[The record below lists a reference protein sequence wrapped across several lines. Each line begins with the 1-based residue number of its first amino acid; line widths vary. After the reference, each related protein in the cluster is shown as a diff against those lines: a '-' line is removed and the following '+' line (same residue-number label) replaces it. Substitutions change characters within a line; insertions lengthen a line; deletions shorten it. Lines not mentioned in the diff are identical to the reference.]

1 MMRYALGLAVLLT
14 GCVVGPDYHKP
25 DVATPKQW
33 SSIGWAEVRSPS
45 IAKDGLP
52 SSAHPM
58 VLEKWWQ
65 NFNDPILNQLIVDA
79 INANLDLKQ
88 TLDRIKDA
96 RAQRTEAIA
105 SGLPSFSGTSNVNRR
120 LNSSASTSS
129 TSQAGGVGF
138 GSQVINLLQFGISAQ
153 WELDFFGG
161 VQRAIE
167 VADATIGSEIE
178 HRHDVIVILL
188 GEVAR
193 NYIELRGNQQLIV
206 ITEANLCNQQDTL
219 NLLNVRQ
226 QAGLADMMEV
236 SQAQAQLATTEAQL
250 PSYETAVQQAIHALS
265 LLLAKQP
272 DALAAR
278 LAPVA
283 TIPMVKTTVMPDLPS
298 ELLQR
303 RPDIRYAERQ
313 LAAANAQIGIAE
325 SELYPKFNLAEFIG
339 LQNTRITDFTP
350 IGKSWSVGTTLTAPL
365 FNWGKLNANIK
376 SKEAQ
381 YQQSLLGYQ
390 KTILTAFKEVED
402 ALVSYRKEQ
411 QKHQSLQQAVTA
423 NQQAVQL
430 ATMRYEKGLTNF
442 INVLESQQALYQAQS
457 ALVSSSAKTSAD
469 VVLLYKV
476 LGGGWQTF

>member
-1 MMRYALGLAVLLT
+1 M
-14 GCVVGPDYHKP
+14 
-25 DVATPKQW
+25 
-33 SSIGWAEVRSPS
+33 PS
-45 IAKDGLP
+45 L
-52 SSAHPM
+52 
-58 VLEKWWQ
+58 
-65 NFNDPILNQLIVDA
+65 
-79 INANLDLKQ
+79 
-88 TLDRIKDA
+88 
-96 RAQRTEAIA
+96 
-105 SGLPSFSGTSNVNRR
+105 SGKSNINRR

-129 TSQAGGVGF
+129 TSQAGGFGF
-138 GSQVINLLQFGISAQ
+138 GSQIINLLQFGVDAQ

-167 VADATIGSEIE
+167 VADASIDSEIE
-178 HRHDVIVILL
+178 HRHDVMVTLL

-193 NYIELRGNQQLIV
+193 NYIELRGNQQLIL
-206 ITEANLCNQQDTL
+206 ITEANLISQQDTV

-236 SQAQAQLATTEAQL
+236 SQAQLATTESQL

-283 TIPMVKTTVMPDLPS
+283 SIPMVKTTVMPDLPS

-350 IGKSWSVGTTLTAPL
+350 IGKSWSVGATLIAPL

-390 KTILTAFKEVED
+390 KTVLTAFKEVED
-402 ALVSYRKEQ
+402 ALVAYRKEQ
-411 QKHQSLQQAVTA
+411 QKNQSLQQAVTA

-430 ATMRYEKGLTNF
+430 ATMRYEKGLSNF
-442 INVLESQQALYQAQS
+442 INVLQSQQALYQAQS

>member
-1 MMRYALGLAVLLT
+1 MRRYALVLALLLA
-14 GCVVGPDYHKP
+14 GCVVGSDYQKP
-25 DVATPKQW
+25 EIATPKQW
-33 SSIGWAEVRSPS
+33 SVPTT
-45 IAKDGLP
+45 
-52 SSAHPM
+52 SSQEKA
-58 VLEKWWQ
+58 LNKWWQ

-88 TLDRIKDA
+88 TQDRIKDA
-96 RAQRTEAIA
+96 RSQRTATIA
-105 SGLPSFSGTSNVNRR
+105 SGLPSFSAKNNINRR
-120 LNSSASTSS
+120 LNSSATTSS
-129 TSQAGGVGF
+129 TAQAGGF
-138 GSQVINLLQFGISAQ
+138 GVSNQVINLLQIGIDAQ

-167 VADATIGSEIE
+167 VADATIDSEIE
-178 HRHDVIVILL
+178 HRRDVMVTLL

-193 NYIELRGNQQLIV
+193 NYIELRGNQQLI
-206 ITEANLCNQQDTL
+206 IIAEANVRSQQDTL
-219 NLLNVRQ
+219 NLLQVQQ
-226 QAGLADMMEV
+226 QAGLADMLEV
-236 SQAQAQLATTEAQL
+236 AQAQAQLATLQSQIPAYQ
-250 PSYETAVQQAIHALS
+250 TAVQQAIHALS

-278 LAPVA
+278 LEPVA
-283 TIPMVKTTVMPDLPS
+283 NIPIVKTSVMPDLPS

-325 SELYPKFNLAEFIG
+325 SELYPKFNLADFLG

-350 IGKSWSVGTTLTAPL
+350 IGKSWSVGATLTTPL

-390 KTILTAFKEVED
+390 NTVLTAFKEVED
-402 ALVSYRKEQ
+402 ALVSYSKEQ
-411 QKHQSLQQAVTA
+411 QKHQSLQKAVTA

-430 ATMRYEKGLTNF
+430 ATERYEKGLTDF
-442 INVLESQQALYQAQS
+442 INVLTSQQALYQAQS
-457 ALVSSSAKTSAD
+457 SLVSSTAKTSAD
-469 VVLLYKV
+469 LVLLYKV
-476 LGGGWQTF
+476 LGGGWQSF

>member
-1 MMRYALGLAVLLT
+1 VSRYVVGLALLLT
-14 GCVVGPDYHKP
+14 GCIVGPDYQKP
-25 DVATPKQW
+25 ELATPKQW
-33 SSIGWAEVRSPS
+33 SVPS
-45 IAKDGLP
+45 V
-52 SSAHPM
+52 SSQ
-58 VLEKWWQ
+58 EKALNQWWQ
-65 NFNDPILNQLIVDA
+65 SFNDPILNQLIVDA

-96 RAQRTEAIA
+96 RSQRIATIA
-105 SGLPSFSGTSNVNRR
+105 SGLPSFSVKNNVNRR
-120 LNSSASTSS
+120 LNSSATTSS
-129 TSQAGGVGF
+129 TAQAGGIGL
-138 GSQVINLLQFGISAQ
+138 GNQVINLLQLGIDAQ
-153 WELDFFGG
+153 WEVDLFGG

-167 VADATIGSEIE
+167 VADATIESEIE
-178 HRHDVIVILL
+178 HRRDVMVTLL

-206 ITEANLCNQQDTL
+206 ITNANLRSQQDTL
-219 NLLNVRQ
+219 ALLQVRQ

-236 SQAQAQLATTEAQL
+236 AQAQAQVATTESQL

-278 LAPVA
+278 LEPVA
-283 TIPMVKTTVMPDLPS
+283 NIPMVKTTVMPDLPS
-298 ELLQR
+298 ELLKR

-313 LAAANAQIGIAE
+313 LAVANAYIGIAT
-325 SELYPKFNLAEFIG
+325 SELYPKFNLAEFLG
-339 LQNTRITDFTP
+339 VQNLHITDFTP
-350 IGKSWSVGTTLTAPL
+350 IGKSWSVGATLTAPL

-390 KTILTAFKEVED
+390 KTVLTAFKEVED
-402 ALVSYRKEQ
+402 ALVSYSKEQ
-411 QKHQSLQQAVTA
+411 QKQKSLQQAVTA

-430 ATMRYEKGLTNF
+430 ATERYEKGLTSF
-442 INVLESQQALYQAQS
+442 INVLTSQQSLYQAQS
-457 ALVSSSAKTSAD
+457 SLVSSTANTSAD
-469 VVLLYKV
+469 LVLLYKV